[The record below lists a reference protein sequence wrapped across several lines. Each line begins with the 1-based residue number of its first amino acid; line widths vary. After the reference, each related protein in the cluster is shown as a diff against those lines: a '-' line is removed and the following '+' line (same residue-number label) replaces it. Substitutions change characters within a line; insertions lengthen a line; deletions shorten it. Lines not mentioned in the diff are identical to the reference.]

1 MKKKIISFL
10 FAIFLIFALKNTC
23 SAASASISCP
33 SSVKVGETATIN
45 VTGSAVQWKLSL
57 KVNGTEIASSNDVE
71 NIDGNKT
78 ISFSGKYTP
87 QSTGTLNVTLE
98 GNATEFSDGT
108 TIRNFASKTIEVV
121 NADSGNNNNSGGDSN
136 QNNGGSTTGGNTTT
150 KSSEARLSNLG
161 IRPNDF
167 KGFKRNTYSYDISVP
182 NDVSEVEVYASS
194 VNNKA
199 KISGTGKIKLKEG
212 KNTAKVTV
220 TAEDGKTKKT
230 YTLNITRETA
240 NETPNTTT
248 TDSDATLKNLG
259 ITPKEYD
266 FSGFKKDTMQYS
278 AEVPNDV
285 TNVEIY
291 AETTSSSAKIT
302 GTGKVDLKEGEN
314 SFNVEVTAKDG
325 TKKTYTIA
333 IKRAVAQTTVD
344 NNPDEEKNLRL
355 SKLIISNFDL
365 VPNFDKEIY
374 EYKIDVDENISKLD
388 LTAEANEK
396 NAKIEILG
404 NENLKEGENVIT
416 IILTNEETQEVT
428 TYQIIVN
435 KSTPQEI
442 IGIAKWTNPS
452 TWGLKEK
459 VIVATGVALV
469 LIIIVAIV
477 LKIRLAKQDIDYDV
491 ELPGGEELDKALSK
505 HQELVEDTEENQKHE
520 IVEENT
526 SFDDN
531 PETPTYIKST
541 FKDDIFPEKKVDANK
556 EIYIDDS
563 IPNDYTEQYTSNRKK
578 GKHSL

>member
-1 MKKKIISFL
+1 MVRKKVINILFIMLFIIILGGKKVSASNIVSTDRIVESGNGNVTISITSSQPLGAYSLELIEDGGLELVELKAGTGSTANGKKISGASTTGL
-10 FAIFLIFALKNTC
+10 TELGSYIFKIPTVSSETVYKIKFRASGMEDINNTGL
-23 SAASASISCP
+23 P
-33 SSVKVGETATIN
+33 
-45 VTGSAVQWKLSL
+45 
-57 KVNGTEIASSNDVE
+57 DVE
-71 NIDGNKT
+71 N
-78 ISFSGKYTP
+78 
-87 QSTGTLNVTLE
+87 
-98 GNATEFSDGT
+98 NATITVKVPSAEKPNTENPITSNDKVIKKGYVNT
-108 TIRNFASKTIEVV
+108 STLRVRKEASQNSSVIASLKKDNEVSILEIL
-121 NADSGNNNNSGGDSN
+121 NGWYKIKINNSIGYVAIKYISDAK
-136 QNNGGSTTGGNTTT
+136 STDKTNT
-150 KSSEARLSNLG
+150 E
-161 IRPNDF
+161 P
-167 KGFKRNTYSYDISVP
+167 
-182 NDVSEVEVYASS
+182 
-194 VNNKA
+194 
-199 KISGTGKIKLKEG
+199 
-212 KNTAKVTV
+212 
-220 TAEDGKTKKT
+220 
-230 YTLNITRETA
+230 
-240 NETPNTTT
+240 ETPNTTT

-266 FSGFKKDTMQYS
+266 FSDFKKDTMQYS
-278 AEVPNDV
+278 VEVPNDV
-285 TNVEIY
+285 TNVKIY
-291 AETTSSSAKIT
+291 AEATSSSAKIT
-302 GTGKVDLKEGEN
+302 GTGKVDLKEGDN

-404 NENLKEGENVIT
+404 NENFKEGENVIT

-505 HQELVEDTEENQKHE
+505 HQELVEDTEENKKHE
-520 IVEENT
+520 IIEENT

-541 FKDDIFPEKKVDANK
+541 FKDDIFPEKKVDTNK

>member
-220 TAEDGKTKKT
+220 TAEDG
-230 YTLNITRETA
+230 
-240 NETPNTTT
+240 
-248 TDSDATLKNLG
+248 
-259 ITPKEYD
+259 
-266 FSGFKKDTMQYS
+266 
-278 AEVPNDV
+278 
-285 TNVEIY
+285 
-291 AETTSSSAKIT
+291 
-302 GTGKVDLKEGEN
+302 
-314 SFNVEVTAKDG
+314 

-344 NNPDEEKNLRL
+344 NNPEEEKNLRL

-459 VIVATGVALV
+459 VIVAT
-469 LIIIVAIV
+469 
-477 LKIRLAKQDIDYDV
+477 
-491 ELPGGEELDKALSK
+491 
-505 HQELVEDTEENQKHE
+505 
-520 IVEENT
+520 
-526 SFDDN
+526 
-531 PETPTYIKST
+531 
-541 FKDDIFPEKKVDANK
+541 
-556 EIYIDDS
+556 
-563 IPNDYTEQYTSNRKK
+563 
-578 GKHSL
+578 

>member
-1 MKKKIISFL
+1 MLKKIFSVILSIALL
-10 FAIFLIFALKNTC
+10 FILENY
-23 SAASASISCP
+23 SNAASATIQCSSEAKVNSPVTISV
-33 SSVKVGETATIN
+33 S
-45 VTGSAVQWKLSL
+45 GSAVQWKLSL

-291 AETTSSSAKIT
+291 AEATSSSAKIT
-302 GTGKVDLKEGEN
+302 GTGKVDLKEGDN

-344 NNPDEEKNLRL
+344 NNSEEEKNLRL

-520 IVEENT
+520 IIEENT

-541 FKDDIFPEKKVDANK
+541 FKDDIFPEKKVDTNK